1 MFKSFL
7 IKLNAT
13 HGIAFPIVLLGT
25 FLAVSLLVAG
35 LTPMITTQS
44 QFVAHTEDQLIA
56 RYVAEAGVK
65 RGLLLARNDYNE
77 LLSEGNSPSSI
88 EKKDVTESLL
98 DSGGISYTYS
108 YQYINGNTQQ
118 NPERIEVTASATSG
132 NTTVESMAWIVFK
145 TEDIPGFKS
154 ATLEK
159 LVESAMNGE
168 KNYYHWKSSS
178 DNSKKNKTK
187 DYSWK
192 YGEVNIG
199 GEIVKG
205 AYPQDGD
212 SENIILFQNDLESAD
227 FTLEYDVAFDKGGR
241 TSGGLGILYGASD
254 SENAESFNAY
264 CVKFNN
270 DRESFSVTKFVAY
283 DAYKG
288 DPKYAGRPVELVL
301 PYDIAGGANA
311 ADKKMHVAAFQPNGL
326 DDFGNDLGRC
336 AIPYSEFTDK
346 FGIDPHGVDSKF
358 SIRIETKAV
367 PVDVK
372 DSKGNVTNETRLRHT
387 ISLWNYNSPKEDKF
401 EPVLSFIDF
410 SDLYDP
416 EDPKCQKYQT
426 YALAKTNV
434 KVPNPKIDL
443 IERKEQNNRIRT
455 GLRTWNVVA
464 CAFDSRIKV
473 EKGHKVYDIRQIIWK
488 K

>member
-1 MFKSFL
+1 MIKSFL

-25 FLAVSLLVAG
+25 FLIVSLLVAG

-44 QFVAHTEDQLIA
+44 KFVAYTEDQLIA
-56 RYVAEAGVK
+56 RYAAETGVK
-65 RGLLLARNDYNE
+65 RGLLLARNDYDSLPKGTNPNTITGVE
-77 LLSEGNSPSSI
+77 NQ
-88 EKKDVTESLL
+88 TESLL
-98 DSGGISYTYS
+98 NSGGISYTYS
-108 YQYINGNTQQ
+108 YKYVSGNTSQ
-118 NPERIEVTASATSG
+118 NPERMEVTASATSG
-132 NTTVESMAWIVFK
+132 NTTVQSIAWIVFK

-154 ATLEK
+154 PTLEK
-159 LVESAMNGE
+159 LVESANNGE
-168 KNYYHWKSSS
+168 KNCYHWESPSN
-178 DNSKKNKTK
+178 NSKNR
-187 DYSWK
+187 DYYWK
-192 YGEVNIG
+192 YGDVNIG

-205 AYPQDGD
+205 AYPEDGD
-212 SENIILFQNDLESAD
+212 SENIILFQDNLESAE

-241 TSGGLGILYGASD
+241 SSGGLGILYGASD
-254 SENAESFNAY
+254 SDNAENFNAY

-270 DRESFSVTKFVAY
+270 DRQSFSVTKFVAY

-301 PYDIAGGANA
+301 PYEIAGGTTA
-311 ADKKMHVAAFQPNGL
+311 ADVKTYVAAFQPNGK

-336 AIPYSEFTDK
+336 SIPYSEFIKK
-346 FGIDPHGVDSKF
+346 FGIDPNEGKF

-367 PVDVK
+367 PIDVK
-372 DSKGNVTNETRLRHT
+372 YPNGKLSIETRLRHT
-387 ISLWNYNSPKEDKF
+387 ISLWNYNSTKEDKF

-416 EDPKCQKYQT
+416 NNPKCQKYQT

-434 KVPNPKIDL
+434 PVPNPKIDL
-443 IERKEQNNRIRT
+443 IERKKQNKRIRT
-455 GLRTWNVVA
+455 GLRTWNVEA
-464 CAFDSRIKV
+464 CAFDSRIKH
-473 EKGHKVYDIRQIIWK
+473 EKDHKVYDIRQIIWK